1 MKNLLIVL
9 PLFVFIQS
17 FLPSS
22 LLGQNGEKAGNN
34 SIGLNP
40 NYDKKLAI
48 KFGADDYGMKSY
60 YLVILKTGT
69 NKSTDD
75 ELVRKS
81 FQEHLENIQKL
92 VDEGRLVVAG
102 PLGKNDQNYRG
113 IFILNNID
121 SIEEVKELLYADP
134 AIKNKLLDYE
144 VFNWYGSAALPEY
157 LHTSDKIWKLKP

>member
-81 FQEHLENIQKL
+81 FQGHLENIQKL